1 MDTNILNLYPKR
13 EKILTPEEFL
23 SLTEKER
30 ENIEESKI
38 IPPTLGGHSFGSF
51 WVRFKRPIYESVVSV

>member
-38 IPPTLGGHSFGSF
+38 IPPTLGEYSFGSF
-51 WVRFKRPIYESVVSV
+51 WVRFKRPIYESVVPV